1 MIPSVAD
8 TPEYTPS
15 LTVALQALLT
25 RHEAYVKDSEQ
36 DRSNLAM
43 KIETLEKDK
52 LGLEKLNA
60 DVVRE
65 NRGLLDQLE
74 SLNDAI
80 IDSDNQVTNL
90 QATLQSSQQEIHRL
104 AHLAARTAKL
114 ESQIADF
121 ERDQARW
128 QSTLTDREQSEK
140 AALRRWQQSERTLA
154 DISRQIEAIEMEAKE
169 ERDRH
174 AEVVARMERRHAV
187 ERELDSSAARL
198 KGAAA
203 VKTAENATQ
212 GTNVVSH
219 FVRDLLQDNTALQS
233 GVLELR
239 EMLDNSNL
247 QVEALRRQLTD
258 QQVSAP
264 ITPSVVRPQPE
275 AIRTDLNDEMKRA
288 NAQEL
293 HVHHHYHAP
302 SAPKQPAVIRRPK
315 KKRYGALMSGHFT
328 PPTSGI
334 STPRSSISYS
344 IPSSHAAILSSTA
357 ASLPEN
363 YHAMRAF
370 SGPSSPGSTNRTS
383 SIFDNVFS
391 DAGLDSSRPTTPG
404 TEEPASPMMFPIHSK
419 RSSISSFQHRSR
431 PSGHRSRSSL
441 DAIMDVGFEHLE
453 GLDLR
458 MNQERPI
465 PEEEDLSWDESH
477 HPSAEDETPSSNDQQ
492 AVPSLSDELDRAY
505 ERRNRRLRRVNS
517 HDSLL
522 SVSGMDI
529 HLPANST
536 STLKPRPSQL
546 LAPYNSASRSFTTQ
560 AVLSDAT
567 AHAARPAILSSSS
580 SSYASTHS
588 LLSGMAA
595 DRLHPNKASSSSSSA
610 NNASSSSGSGSG
622 LGNRIGWVF
631 GKWGATPT
639 PAVEAPPSS
648 STTTT
653 TSSAR
658 SPSISSV
665 AASTTSS
672 SIVSSNNNNTDDD
685 VHASPSATDPQLT
698 PKPAPL
704 PAPSRLRSF
713 GVNQSGPIPFFPVET
728 KTPPRPPVV
737 NVLDE
742 EGLRKVLDMG

>member
-1 MIPSVAD
+1 MIPPAAE
-8 TPEYTPS
+8 TIEYTQS
-15 LTVALQALLT
+15 LTFALQALLS

-36 DRSNLAM
+36 DRSRLAM
-43 KIETLEKDK
+43 QIETLEKDK

-60 DVVRE
+60 DVVKE

-74 SLNDAI
+74 ALNDAI

-114 ESQIADF
+114 DSQIADY

-140 AALRRWQQSERTLA
+140 AAMRRWQQSERMLA
-154 DISRQIEAIEMEAKE
+154 DIQRQIEAIEVEAKE

-203 VKTAENATQ
+203 VKTAGDGTQ

-247 QVEALRRQLTD
+247 QVEALRRQLVD
-258 QQVSAP
+258 QHVPAP
-264 ITPSVVRPQPE
+264 TTQSQPPLE
-275 AIRTDLNDEMKRA
+275 PIRTDLNDEMRRA

-302 SAPKQPAVIRRPK
+302 TAPKQTAVIRRPK

-328 PPTSGI
+328 PPSGV

-344 IPSSHAAILSSTA
+344 MPSSHAAILSSTA
-357 ASLPEN
+357 ASLPDN
-363 YHAMRAF
+363 YHPMRNF

-383 SIFDNVFS
+383 SIFDTVFS

-404 TEEPASPMMFPIHSK
+404 TEEPASPMMFPVHSK

-465 PEEEDLSWDESH
+465 PEEGDISWDES
-477 HPSAEDETPSSNDQQ
+477 PLNTTEDETPSSQGQ
-492 AVPSLSDELDRAY
+492 ITPSLSEELDRAAY
-505 ERRNRRLRRVNS
+505 NRTTRRLRRTAS

-529 HLPANST
+529 HTTANT
-536 STLKPRPSQL
+536 NLKPRPSQL
-546 LAPYNSASRSFTTQ
+546 LAPYTSAVSRSFTTQ

-567 AHAARPAILSSSS
+567 AHAARPAILSKSS
-580 SSYASTHS
+580 SSYGSSQS

-595 DRLHPNKASSSSSSA
+595 DRLNPNKSSTSTST
-610 NNASSSSGSGSG
+610 SSSSGG

-639 PAVEAPPSS
+639 PTSVTESSS

-653 TSSAR
+653 PSISVAATR
-658 SPSISSV
+658 SPSITS
-665 AASTTSS
+665 AGSS
-672 SIVSSNNNNTDDD
+672 SDIG
-685 VHASPSATDPQLT
+685 APLPSDPELT
-698 PKPAPL
+698 PKPIHPSAP
-704 PAPSRLRSF
+704 RLRSF
-713 GVNQSGPIPFFPVET
+713 GVNQSGPIPFFPVEV
-728 KTPPRPPVV
+728 KSPPRPPIV
-737 NVLDE
+737 NVLDQD
-742 EGLRKVLDMG
+742 GLKRVLDTG